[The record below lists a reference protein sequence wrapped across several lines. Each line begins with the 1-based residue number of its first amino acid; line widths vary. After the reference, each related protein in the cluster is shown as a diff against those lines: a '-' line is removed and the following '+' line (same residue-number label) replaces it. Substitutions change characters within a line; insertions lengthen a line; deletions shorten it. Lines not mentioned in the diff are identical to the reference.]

1 MPQLL
6 EAGKVY
12 KAIPPLYSM
21 NKNNKTSY
29 FTDKVEFV
37 KYVQRTFISQ
47 NQVVNPET
55 KQPMNSK
62 EMTLFF
68 MNNEDYV
75 YELES
80 ISQTYAVDP
89 KLMEI
94 ALFAHINNKKVNDVS
109 KRLKNEF
116 RFMNVTQDK
125 KGNFLYE
132 GTIRESN
139 FLYTDQK
146 LLNDCEKIIK
156 IMKKNRLLYYK
167 LNGQE
172 ASIYDIMKAF
182 EQCTP
187 PKLQRYKGLGE
198 MDGDELAVSTLL
210 PDSDRML
217 IRYTLEEAKEELSI
231 IREYESDRSKLLD
244 LVGTVKRIDLED

>member
-12 KAIPPLYSM
+12 KAVPPLYSM
-21 NKNNKTSY
+21 SKNNKTTY

-37 KYVQRTFISQ
+37 KYVQKVFISQ
-47 NQVVNPET
+47 NKIQDIKT
-55 KQPMNSK
+55 KAVISGRD
-62 EMTLFF
+62 MTLFF

-75 YELES
+75 YELEGLAT
-80 ISQTYAVDP
+80 TYAVEP
-89 KLMEI
+89 KILEM
-94 ALFAHINNKKVNDVS
+94 ALFGTLFHKKIGDVS
-109 KRLKNEF
+109 KQLKKEF

-125 KGNFLYE
+125 KGNFLFE
-132 GTIRESN
+132 GTIKESN

-146 LLNDCEKIIK
+146 LINDCSRIIK
-156 IMKKNRLLYYK
+156 IINKNRNAYYL

-182 EQCTP
+182 ELCTP

-198 MDGDELAVSTLL
+198 MNADQLGESTLL

-217 IRYTLEEAKEELSI
+217 IQYTLEDAKDEISI
-231 IREYESDRSKLLD
+231 IREYESDRAKLLD

>member
-37 KYVQRTFISQ
+37 KYVQKTFISQ
-47 NQVVNPET
+47 NQVINPDT
-55 KQPMNSK
+55 KQPMTSK

-68 MNNEDYV
+68 MNNEDYA

-94 ALFAHINNKKVNDVS
+94 ALFAHINNKKVNDVA

-116 RFMNVTQDK
+116 RFMNVSQDK
-125 KGNFLYE
+125 KGNLLYE
-132 GTIRESN
+132 GTIKESN

-146 LLNDCEKIIK
+146 LLNDCEKII
-156 IMKKNRLLYYK
+156 ILL
-167 LNGQE
+167 
-172 ASIYDIMKAF
+172 
-182 EQCTP
+182 
-187 PKLQRYKGLGE
+187 
-198 MDGDELAVSTLL
+198 
-210 PDSDRML
+210 
-217 IRYTLEEAKEELSI
+217 
-231 IREYESDRSKLLD
+231 
-244 LVGTVKRIDLED
+244 